1 MNQKITLDLLRLAGL
16 LGFCRDS
23 KNRHAGREIDSVFDT
38 LASDV
43 SSLLKSYQEIE
54 DQNLKLRQDLR
65 SCRCRGARSAHNGPN
80 DKKRKRRHQS
90 TSSSGRN
97 YQQRH
102 SHRAVVNANGGN
114 SSNGSN
120 GGAAGNISGAYGY
133 GSVARTNGSN
143 NFSHTNGNSNSSGSK
158 SSSSHQIVVPHDVM
172 VKAQAE
178 MRKAG
183 YELLDQLGHGGFGL
197 VYRGRP
203 LNNTPYTPSQ
213 EVAIKFTKCSDI
225 HLWTTLPNSPD
236 QIPLEAAALV
246 ALESVTS
253 VVDLL
258 GYGQISLG
266 NDDVFTLVMEKPAG
280 CLSFD
285 SYLRRQAPLTESMVF
300 FFLEQLVSIVMA
312 IHRCGWVHGDLKP
325 SNLLICDQD
334 QLKAIDYGLAREVVN
349 DQCIVPAAGG
359 TLLWNIPPERINGA
373 YDLVKSTV
381 WSVGVIYYCMVFG
394 KLPFPSLRKAKN
406 SPLRWHHNISSGAK
420 FMLQRLLDP
429 EPNRRV
435 AIQDL
440 EQLIQTNAPPSG
452 VLEIR
457 RLLN

>member
-1 MNQKITLDLLRLAGL
+1 MRTQTLIYTCDEIKDYLASV
-16 LGFCRDS
+16 RDS
-23 KNRHAGREIDSVFDT
+23 KNRHVGREIDSVFDT

-54 DQNLKLRQDLR
+54 DQNLKLKQDTR
-65 SCRCRGARSAHNGPN
+65 SCRCRGARSAHDGPN
-80 DKKRKRRHQS
+80 GKKRKRRHQS
-90 TSSSGRN
+90 TSSFGRN
-97 YQQRH
+97 HQQRH
-102 SHRAVVNANGGN
+102 SNSNGG
-114 SSNGSN
+114 N

-133 GSVARTNGSN
+133 GSVAQTNGSN
-143 NFSHTNGNSNSSGSK
+143 NHSHTIGNSNSSGSK

-203 LNNTPYTPSQ
+203 LNNTTCTQSQ

-236 QIPLEAAALV
+236 LIPSEAGAVV

-258 GYGQISLG
+258 GY
-266 NDDVFTLVMEKPAG
+266 DDKHR
-280 CLSFD
+280 CLN
-285 SYLRRQAPLTESMVF
+285 LMAF
-300 FFLEQLVSIVMA
+300 FFLQQLVSMVMA

-349 DQCIVPAAGG
+349 DECIVPAAGG
-359 TLLWNIPPERINGA
+359 TLLWNIPPERLNGA
-373 YDLVKSTV
+373 CDLVKSTV

-394 KLPFPSLRKAKN
+394 KLPFASLRKAKDR
-406 SPLRWHHNISSGAK
+406 PLRWHHSISSGAK

-457 RLLN
+457 GLLN